1 MSRPLSLADSR
12 CSVARSLDLLGE
24 RWTLLIVREAFW
36 GHTRFAEFRQQLG
49 VAPDVL
55 ADRLSKLV
63 SAGVFEIRAYREE
76 GERERGEYVLT
87 EKGRALLPILAALVE
102 WGDDYRPTG
111 FGPATVYAD
120 AQTGKEL
127 HLTFA
132 DADGRQV
139 ALDDVRIERGPGS
152 LRP

>member
-1 MSRPLSLADSR
+1 
-12 CSVARSLDLLGE
+12 
-24 RWTLLIVREAFW
+24 
-36 GHTRFAEFRQQLG
+36 
-49 VAPDVL
+49 
-55 ADRLSKLV
+55 
-63 SAGVFEIRAYREE
+63 
-76 GERERGEYVLT
+76 
-87 EKGRALLPILAALVE
+87 
-102 WGDDYRPTG
+102 
-111 FGPATVYAD
+111 VYAD